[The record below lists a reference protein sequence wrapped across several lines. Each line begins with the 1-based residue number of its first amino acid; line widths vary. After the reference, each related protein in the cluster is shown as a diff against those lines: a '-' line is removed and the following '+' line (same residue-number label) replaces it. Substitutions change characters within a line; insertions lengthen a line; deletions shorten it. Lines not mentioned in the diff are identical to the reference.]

1 MFWCQGSRFVSGHGF
16 SRGEKTPIENPAAVP
31 AAGTAAAKQPHV
43 AGQLKSCSD
52 PMLAGFGRPR
62 GTSSLSVAFPALKRW
77 AKIARPC
84 GTLRARYTQCPVALL
99 IALLLVLFSTAAAAS
114 AQQITFRDITAQA
127 GIHFTHNNGAFG
139 KKYLPETMGPGCAFI
154 DYDNDGWPD
163 IFIVNGENWPG
174 HPGPVTTPKLYH
186 NNHDGTFTDVTRKA
200 GLAVPM
206 FGMGVAIG
214 DYDNDGYD
222 DIFITA
228 LGQSHLFHN
237 NGNGTFTDV
246 TKSAGLWGPSDF
258 STGAAWVDYDRDG
271 KLDLVVAN
279 YVQWSLQGDLF
290 CTLDGK
296 NKSYCTPE
304 SYKGATARL
313 WHNLGNGKFED
324 ATEKAHFFDNTS
336 KSLGIAILD
345 YNGDGW
351 PDIVL
356 ANDTQPNKLYLNKK
370 DGTFEEKAVPA
381 GIAFSEDGVA
391 RAGMGVDA
399 ADYDR
404 SGRPSL
410 IITNFANQMI
420 SLYHNEGNGLFVD
433 EAPSSEVGRAT
444 LVTLG
449 FGCFFFDY
457 DNDGW
462 PDILVADGHI
472 EDQIEKVQKRVT
484 YAEPPHVFRNLG
496 GGKFVETTQ
505 SLGAA
510 FASPKVA
517 RSAAYADIDND
528 GALDVLITTNGGR
541 VYLFHNEGVTNH
553 SLRIKLEGA
562 KSNRDGIGAVITVVS
577 GGDKQAKMVR
587 SGSSYLSQSELIAT
601 FGLGQKS
608 KADSIEVQ
616 WPSGQVDKLS
626 NVNAGETVTVQERKG
641 AVSSRAYGPGG
652 KKPVPTKVAKLSAS
666 VVPASAHR

>member
-1 MFWCQGSRFVSGHGF
+1 MEANLKTRLVRRARLRAAQPAGSFPGQEIIARCLPLIAGLLLAFH
-16 SRGEKTPIENPAAVP
+16 P
-31 AAGTAAAKQPHV
+31 GTA
-43 AGQLKSCSD
+43 C
-52 PMLAGFGRPR
+52 
-62 GTSSLSVAFPALKRW
+62 
-77 AKIARPC
+77 
-84 GTLRARYTQCPVALL
+84 
-99 IALLLVLFSTAAAAS
+99 
-114 AQQITFRDITAQA
+114 AQQIQFRDITARA
-127 GIHFTHNNGAFG
+127 GIHYIHNNGAFG

-163 IFIVNGENWPG
+163 ILLVNGENWPG
-174 HPGPVTTPKLYH
+174 HPGPVTTAKLYH
-186 NNHDGTFTDVTRKA
+186 NNHDGTFSDVTRKA

-206 FGMGVAIG
+206 FGMGVAVG

-228 LGQSHLFHN
+228 LGQSRLFHN

-246 TKSAGLWGPSDF
+246 TRPAGLGGPNEF

-279 YVQWSLQGDLF
+279 YVQWSLAGDLF
-290 CTLDGK
+290 CTLDGTH
-296 NKSYCTPE
+296 KSYCTPE
-304 SYKGATARL
+304 SYKGASTRL

-324 ATEKAHFFDNTS
+324 ATQKAHLFDNTS
-336 KSLGIAILD
+336 KSLGVAILD

-356 ANDTQPNKLYLNKK
+356 ANDTQPNKLYLNKR

-381 GIAFSEDGVA
+381 GVAFSEDGVA

-410 IITNFANQMI
+410 IITNFANQML

-472 EDQIEKVQKRVT
+472 EDQIEKVQKRVS

-496 GGKFVETTQ
+496 GGKFTETTQ
-505 SLGAA
+505 SLGSA
-510 FASPKVA
+510 FAAPKVA
-517 RSAAYADIDND
+517 RGTAYADIDND
-528 GALDVLITTNGGR
+528 GALDVLMTTNGGR
-541 VYLFHNEGVTNH
+541 AYLFHNEGVSNH
-553 SLRIKLEGA
+553 SLRIKLVGR

-577 GGDKQAKMVR
+577 GGEKQWKMVR
-587 SGSSYLSQSELIAT
+587 SGSSYLSQSELAAT
-601 FGLGQKS
+601 FGLEKKT
-608 KADSIEVQ
+608 KADFIEVD
-616 WPSGQVDKLS
+616 WPSGQTDRLTR
-626 NVNAGETVTVQERKG
+626 VNAGQTATVQEGKG
-641 AVSSRAYGPGG
+641 IVAARPYGPAS
-652 KKPVPTKVAKLSAS
+652 KPVASKVAKLSSSA
-666 VVPASAHR
+666 VPR